1 MGLFFDNDR
10 SSCDWE
16 ENVTCEKDLNGG
28 GGNDNK
34 GNSTEAGDSGN
45 GGEGQGAGTEKVMA
59 SALTGA
65 NAKSEAEGDDGAQEA
80 AAWNGGSDWGGAWVQ
95 GVW

>member
-1 MGLFFDNDR
+1 MGLFFDNER

-28 GGNDNK
+28 GGNSEGKNTSEEGGSDN
-34 GNSTEAGDSGN
+34 A
-45 GGEGQGAGTEKVMA
+45 EGQGAGKEKVMA

-65 NAKSEAEGDDGAQEA
+65 NAKSELEEGEEAEA
-80 AAWNGGSDWGGAWVQ
+80 AAWNGGSDWGGAWVH